1 MSESCKE
8 EEDATLARSYLA
20 SVGVLPQTESN
31 AFDPGSSGIL
41 APGRLFMTRAFLW
54 AAILFAI
61 VLGFF
66 FASVLGARWIGLR
79 GNWSYLPPIALP
91 LVACG
96 VYAILVRQLERRTPW
111 ELQIGPRLLSELP
124 FGFLLGGIFIGGM
137 WLVLW
142 IFRLYFTHHGVW
154 SHWFDDLLFDSYISA
169 VLEELAFRAVILRI
183 LARVLGVRTGIIL
196 SSILF
201 GLAHFAH
208 GSWLGIFGIIIN
220 GGIAMG
226 LLYVITGRLW
236 MSMGMH
242 LGYDF
247 IETSVL
253 GIGSHHGFL
262 VNTPR
267 PDTAA
272 WLTGGTFGPDAAVP
286 AMIFGVLVNVVLW
299 RFAFGRRKTSP
310 STTGP

>member
-1 MSESCKE
+1 MGNK
-8 EEDATLARSYLA
+8 T
-20 SVGVLPQTESN
+20 
-31 AFDPGSSGIL
+31 FDPGSSGIL
-41 APGRLFMTRAFLW
+41 APGRLFKTRAFLW
-54 AAILFAI
+54 GTLLFAI

-79 GNWSYLPPIALP
+79 GSWSYLLPIALP
-91 LVACG
+91 LLACC
-96 VYAILVRQLERRTPW
+96 VYAILVRQFERRTPW
-111 ELQIGPRLLSELP
+111 EFQINSQLLSEVP
-124 FGFLLGGIFIGGM
+124 FGFLFGGAFITGM

-142 IFRLYFTHHGVW
+142 IFRLYFTHRGVW
-154 SHWFDDLLFDSYISA
+154 SRWFDDIVFDSYISA

-183 LARVLGVRTGIIL
+183 FARVWGARTGIIL
-196 SSILF
+196 SSIIF

-208 GSWLGIFGIIIN
+208 GSWLGILGIIIN
-220 GGIAMG
+220 AGITMG

-236 MSMGMH
+236 MSIGMH

-267 PDTAA
+267 AGVAA

-286 AMIFGVLVNVVLW
+286 GMILGLLINVVLW
-299 RFAFGRRKTSP
+299 RYAFRRRMTQSRA
-310 STTGP
+310 

>member
-1 MSESCKE
+1 MGNK
-8 EEDATLARSYLA
+8 T
-20 SVGVLPQTESN
+20 
-31 AFDPGSSGIL
+31 FDPGSSGIL
-41 APGRLFMTRAFLW
+41 APGRLFKTRAFLW
-54 AAILFAI
+54 GTLLFAI

-79 GNWSYLPPIALP
+79 GSWSYLLPIALP
-91 LVACG
+91 LLACC
-96 VYAILVRQLERRTPW
+96 VYAILVRQFERRTPW
-111 ELQIGPRLLSELP
+111 EFQINSQLLSEVP
-124 FGFLLGGIFIGGM
+124 FGFLFGGAFIIGM

-142 IFRLYFTHHGVW
+142 IFRLYFTHRGVW
-154 SHWFDDLLFDSYISA
+154 SRWFDDLVFDSYISA

-183 LARVLGVRTGIIL
+183 FARVWGARTGIIL
-196 SSILF
+196 SSIIF

-220 GGIAMG
+220 AGITMG

-236 MSMGMH
+236 MSIGMH

-267 PDTAA
+267 AGVAA

-286 AMIFGVLVNVVLW
+286 GMILGLLINVVLW
-299 RFAFGRRKTSP
+299 RYAFRRRMTQSRA
-310 STTGP
+310 

>member
-1 MSESCKE
+1 MGNK
-8 EEDATLARSYLA
+8 T
-20 SVGVLPQTESN
+20 
-31 AFDPGSSGIL
+31 FDPGSSGIL
-41 APGRLFMTRAFLW
+41 APGRLFKTRAFLW
-54 AAILFAI
+54 GTLLFAI

-79 GNWSYLPPIALP
+79 GSWSYLLPIALP
-91 LVACG
+91 LLACC
-96 VYAILVRQLERRTPW
+96 VYAILVRQFERRTPW
-111 ELQIGPRLLSELP
+111 EFQINSQLLSEVP
-124 FGFLLGGIFIGGM
+124 FGFLFGGAFITGM

-142 IFRLYFTHHGVW
+142 IFRLYFTHRGVW
-154 SHWFDDLLFDSYISA
+154 SRWFDDLVFDSYISA

-183 LARVLGVRTGIIL
+183 FARVWGARTGIIL
-196 SSILF
+196 SSIIF

-220 GGIAMG
+220 AGITMG

-236 MSMGMH
+236 MSIGMH

-267 PDTAA
+267 AGVAA

-286 AMIFGVLVNVVLW
+286 GMILGLLINVVLW
-299 RFAFGRRKTSP
+299 RYAFRRRMTQSRA
-310 STTGP
+310 

>member
-1 MSESCKE
+1 M
-8 EEDATLARSYLA
+8 
-20 SVGVLPQTESN
+20 LPMGNKT
-31 AFDPGSSGIL
+31 FDPGSSGIL
-41 APGRLFMTRAFLW
+41 APGRLFKTRAFLW
-54 AAILFAI
+54 GTLLFAI

-79 GNWSYLPPIALP
+79 GSWSYLLPIALP
-91 LVACG
+91 LLACC
-96 VYAILVRQLERRTPW
+96 VYAILVRQFERRTPW
-111 ELQIGPRLLSELP
+111 EFQINSQLLSEVP
-124 FGFLLGGIFIGGM
+124 FGFLFGGAFITGM

-142 IFRLYFTHHGVW
+142 IFRLYFTHRGVW
-154 SHWFDDLLFDSYISA
+154 SRWFDDLVFDSYISA

-183 LARVLGVRTGIIL
+183 FARVWGARTGIIL
-196 SSILF
+196 SSIIF

-220 GGIAMG
+220 AGITMG

-236 MSMGMH
+236 MSIGMH

-267 PDTAA
+267 AGVAA

-286 AMIFGVLVNVVLW
+286 GMILGLLINVVLW
-299 RFAFGRRKTSP
+299 RYAFRRRMTQSRA
-310 STTGP
+310 

>member
-1 MSESCKE
+1 MLSMGNK
-8 EEDATLARSYLA
+8 T
-20 SVGVLPQTESN
+20 
-31 AFDPGSSGIL
+31 FDPGSSGIL
-41 APGRLFMTRAFLW
+41 APGRLFKTRAFLW
-54 AAILFAI
+54 GTLLFAI

-79 GNWSYLPPIALP
+79 GSWSYLLPIALP
-91 LVACG
+91 LLACC
-96 VYAILVRQLERRTPW
+96 VYAILVRQFERRTPW
-111 ELQIGPRLLSELP
+111 EFQINSQLLSEVP
-124 FGFLLGGIFIGGM
+124 FGFLFGGAFITGM

-142 IFRLYFTHHGVW
+142 IFRLYFTHRGVW
-154 SHWFDDLLFDSYISA
+154 SRWFDDLVFDSYISA

-183 LARVLGVRTGIIL
+183 FARVWGARTGIIL
-196 SSILF
+196 SSIIF

-220 GGIAMG
+220 AGITMG

-236 MSMGMH
+236 MSIGMH

-267 PDTAA
+267 AGVAA

-286 AMIFGVLVNVVLW
+286 GMILGLLINVVLW
-299 RFAFGRRKTSP
+299 RYTFRRRMTQSRA
-310 STTGP
+310 

>member
-1 MSESCKE
+1 M
-8 EEDATLARSYLA
+8 
-20 SVGVLPQTESN
+20 LPMGNKT
-31 AFDPGSSGIL
+31 FDPGSSGIL
-41 APGRLFMTRAFLW
+41 APGRLFKTRAFLW
-54 AAILFAI
+54 GTLLFAI

-79 GNWSYLPPIALP
+79 GSWSYLLPIALP
-91 LVACG
+91 LLACC
-96 VYAILVRQLERRTPW
+96 VYAILVRQFERRTPW
-111 ELQIGPRLLSELP
+111 EFQINSQLLSEVP
-124 FGFLLGGIFIGGM
+124 FGFLFGGAFITGM

-142 IFRLYFTHHGVW
+142 IFRLYFTHRGVW
-154 SHWFDDLLFDSYISA
+154 SRWFDDLVFDSYISA

-183 LARVLGVRTGIIL
+183 FARVWGARTGIIL
-196 SSILF
+196 SSIIF

-220 GGIAMG
+220 AGITMG
-226 LLYVITGRLW
+226 LLYVTTGRLW
-236 MSMGMH
+236 MSIGMH

-267 PDTAA
+267 AGVAA

-286 AMIFGVLVNVVLW
+286 GMILGLLINVVLW
-299 RFAFGRRKTSP
+299 RYAFRRRMTQSRA
-310 STTGP
+310 

>member
-1 MSESCKE
+1 MGNK
-8 EEDATLARSYLA
+8 T
-20 SVGVLPQTESN
+20 
-31 AFDPGSSGIL
+31 FDPGSSGIL
-41 APGRLFMTRAFLW
+41 APGRLFKTRAFLW
-54 AAILFAI
+54 GTLLFAI

-79 GNWSYLPPIALP
+79 GSWSYLLPIALP
-91 LVACG
+91 LLACC
-96 VYAILVRQLERRTPW
+96 VYAILVRQFERRTPW
-111 ELQIGPRLLSELP
+111 EFQINSQLLSEVP
-124 FGFLLGGIFIGGM
+124 FGFLFGGVFITGM

-142 IFRLYFTHHGVW
+142 IFRLYFTHRGVW
-154 SHWFDDLLFDSYISA
+154 SRWFDDLVFDSYISA

-183 LARVLGVRTGIIL
+183 FARVWGARTGIIL
-196 SSILF
+196 SSIIF

-220 GGIAMG
+220 AGITMG

-236 MSMGMH
+236 MSIGMH

-262 VNTPR
+262 VHTPR
-267 PDTAA
+267 AGVAA
-272 WLTGGTFGPDAAVP
+272 WLTGGMFGPDAAVP
-286 AMIFGVLVNVVLW
+286 GMILGLLINVVLW
-299 RFAFGRRKTSP
+299 RYAFRRRMTQSRA
-310 STTGP
+310 

>member
-1 MSESCKE
+1 MGNK
-8 EEDATLARSYLA
+8 T
-20 SVGVLPQTESN
+20 
-31 AFDPGSSGIL
+31 FDPGSSGIL
-41 APGRLFMTRAFLW
+41 APGRLFKTRAFLW
-54 AAILFAI
+54 GTLLFAI

-79 GNWSYLPPIALP
+79 GSWSYLLPIALP
-91 LVACG
+91 LLACC
-96 VYAILVRQLERRTPW
+96 VYAILVRQFERRTPW
-111 ELQIGPRLLSELP
+111 EFQINSQLLSEVP
-124 FGFLLGGIFIGGM
+124 FGFLFGGVFITGM

-142 IFRLYFTHHGVW
+142 IFRLYFTHRGVW
-154 SHWFDDLLFDSYISA
+154 SRWFDDLVFDSYISA

-183 LARVLGVRTGIIL
+183 FARVWGARTGIIL
-196 SSILF
+196 SSIIF

-208 GSWLGIFGIIIN
+208 GSWLGILGIIIN
-220 GGIAMG
+220 AGITMG

-236 MSMGMH
+236 MSIGMH

-267 PDTAA
+267 AGVAA

-286 AMIFGVLVNVVLW
+286 GMILGLLINVVLW
-299 RFAFGRRKTSP
+299 RYAFRRRMTQSRA
-310 STTGP
+310 

>member
-1 MSESCKE
+1 MGNK
-8 EEDATLARSYLA
+8 T
-20 SVGVLPQTESN
+20 
-31 AFDPGSSGIL
+31 FDPGSSGIL
-41 APGRLFMTRAFLW
+41 APGRLFKTRAFLW
-54 AAILFAI
+54 GTLLFAI

-79 GNWSYLPPIALP
+79 GSWSYLLPIALP
-91 LVACG
+91 LLACC
-96 VYAILVRQLERRTPW
+96 VYAILVRQFERRTPW
-111 ELQIGPRLLSELP
+111 EFQINSQLLSEVP
-124 FGFLLGGIFIGGM
+124 FGFLFGGAFITGM

-142 IFRLYFTHHGVW
+142 IFRLYFTHRGVW
-154 SHWFDDLLFDSYISA
+154 SRWFDDLVFDSYISA

-183 LARVLGVRTGIIL
+183 FARVWGARTGIIL
-196 SSILF
+196 SSIIF

-208 GSWLGIFGIIIN
+208 GSWLGILGIIIN
-220 GGIAMG
+220 AGITMG

-236 MSMGMH
+236 MSIGMH

-267 PDTAA
+267 AGVAA

-286 AMIFGVLVNVVLW
+286 GMILGLLINVVLW
-299 RFAFGRRKTSP
+299 RYAFRRRMTQSRA
-310 STTGP
+310 

>member
-1 MSESCKE
+1 MGNK
-8 EEDATLARSYLA
+8 T
-20 SVGVLPQTESN
+20 
-31 AFDPGSSGIL
+31 FDPGSSGIL
-41 APGRLFMTRAFLW
+41 APGRLFKTRAFLW
-54 AAILFAI
+54 GTLLFAI

-79 GNWSYLPPIALP
+79 GSWSYLLPIALP
-91 LVACG
+91 LLACC
-96 VYAILVRQLERRTPW
+96 VYAILVRQFERRTPW
-111 ELQIGPRLLSELP
+111 EFQINSQLLSEVP
-124 FGFLLGGIFIGGM
+124 FGFLFGGVFITGM

-142 IFRLYFTHHGVW
+142 IFRLYFTHRGVW
-154 SHWFDDLLFDSYISA
+154 SRWFDDLVFDSYISA

-183 LARVLGVRTGIIL
+183 FARVWGARTGIIL
-196 SSILF
+196 SSIIF

-220 GGIAMG
+220 AGIAMG

-236 MSMGMH
+236 MSIGMH

-267 PDTAA
+267 AGVAA

-286 AMIFGVLVNVVLW
+286 GMILGLLINVVLW
-299 RFAFGRRKTSP
+299 RYAFRRRMTQSRA
-310 STTGP
+310 

>member
-1 MSESCKE
+1 MGNK
-8 EEDATLARSYLA
+8 T
-20 SVGVLPQTESN
+20 
-31 AFDPGSSGIL
+31 FDPGSSGIL
-41 APGRLFMTRAFLW
+41 APGRLFKTRAFLW
-54 AAILFAI
+54 GTLLFAI

-79 GNWSYLPPIALP
+79 GSWSYLLPIALP
-91 LVACG
+91 LLACC
-96 VYAILVRQLERRTPW
+96 VYAILVRQFERRTPW
-111 ELQIGPRLLSELP
+111 EFQINSQLLSEVP
-124 FGFLLGGIFIGGM
+124 FGFLFGGVFITGM

-142 IFRLYFTHHGVW
+142 IFRLYFTHRGVW
-154 SHWFDDLLFDSYISA
+154 SRWFDDLVFDSYISA

-183 LARVLGVRTGIIL
+183 FARVWGARTGIIL
-196 SSILF
+196 SSIIF

-220 GGIAMG
+220 AGITMG

-236 MSMGMH
+236 MSIGMH

-267 PDTAA
+267 AGVAA

-286 AMIFGVLVNVVLW
+286 GMILGLLINVVLW
-299 RFAFGRRKTSP
+299 RYAFRRRMTQSRA
-310 STTGP
+310 

>member
-1 MSESCKE
+1 MGNK
-8 EEDATLARSYLA
+8 T
-20 SVGVLPQTESN
+20 
-31 AFDPGSSGIL
+31 FDPGSSGIL
-41 APGRLFMTRAFLW
+41 APGRLFKTRAFLW
-54 AAILFAI
+54 GTLLFAI

-79 GNWSYLPPIALP
+79 GSWSYLLPIALP
-91 LVACG
+91 LLACC
-96 VYAILVRQLERRTPW
+96 VYAILVRQFERRTPW
-111 ELQIGPRLLSELP
+111 EFQINSQLLSEVP
-124 FGFLLGGIFIGGM
+124 FGFLFGGVFITGM

-142 IFRLYFTHHGVW
+142 IFRLYFTHRGVW
-154 SHWFDDLLFDSYISA
+154 SRWFDDLVFDSYISA

-183 LARVLGVRTGIIL
+183 FARVWGARTGIIL
-196 SSILF
+196 SSIIF

-220 GGIAMG
+220 AGITMG
-226 LLYVITGRLW
+226 LLYVTTGRLW
-236 MSMGMH
+236 MSIGMH

-267 PDTAA
+267 AGVAA

-286 AMIFGVLVNVVLW
+286 GMILGLLINVVLW
-299 RFAFGRRKTSP
+299 RYAFRRRMTQSRA
-310 STTGP
+310 

>member
-1 MSESCKE
+1 MGNK
-8 EEDATLARSYLA
+8 T
-20 SVGVLPQTESN
+20 
-31 AFDPGSSGIL
+31 FDPGSSGIL
-41 APGRLFMTRAFLW
+41 APGRLFKTRAFLW
-54 AAILFAI
+54 GTLLFAI

-79 GNWSYLPPIALP
+79 GSWSYLLPIALP
-91 LVACG
+91 LLACC
-96 VYAILVRQLERRTPW
+96 VYAILVRQFERRTPW
-111 ELQIGPRLLSELP
+111 EFQINSQLLSEVP
-124 FGFLLGGIFIGGM
+124 FGFLFGGAFITGM

-142 IFRLYFTHHGVW
+142 IFRLYFTHRGVW
-154 SHWFDDLLFDSYISA
+154 SRWFDDLVFDSYISA

-183 LARVLGVRTGIIL
+183 FARVWGARTGIIL
-196 SSILF
+196 SSIIF

-220 GGIAMG
+220 AGITMG
-226 LLYVITGRLW
+226 LLYVTTGRLW
-236 MSMGMH
+236 MSIGMH

-267 PDTAA
+267 AGVAA

-286 AMIFGVLVNVVLW
+286 GMILGLLINVVLW
-299 RFAFGRRKTSP
+299 RYAFRRRMTQSRA
-310 STTGP
+310 